1 MAVSQKVARVNDF
14 VVIIS
19 RILGAEWSIEY
30 NMDFGRGISVN
41 CITQNTAKTSLVVLC
56 CVVFDNKG
64 NTEMYALAVENK
76 S

>member
-30 NMDFGRGISVN
+30 NMGFGRGISVN
-41 CITQNTAKTSLVVLC
+41 CITQNTAKTSLTR

-64 NTEMYALAVENK
+64 NTEMYALAVGNK